1 MVVYVE
7 NHNLE
12 SYKKWRMSM
21 LFSQKIGKKPIKIDI
36 QFDSMDDD
44 LRIALWNKL
53 HIYIWE
59 GIGTTYLSY
68 TYYEDFIKC
77 IWMDFFKYPLDR
89 LDDWFP
95 KTFQIINTWY
105 FGCQWYEVYDFIEF
119 IARIKVEI
127 AFDNKAFIEDCN
139 KVLEKEVSGYRFI
152 SDTICPIT
160 DNNEIKGIEDA
171 LRDSDKIIFKGA
183 HTHLS
188 TALSMLTDRKSPDY
202 RNSIKESISAVESIS
217 KIISGDTKADL
228 NKALK
233 SIEDK
238 VYIHSALKMGFTKIY
253 GYTSDES
260 GIRHAMFEE
269 KDITFADAKYMLVSC
284 SAFISYLIDKANK
297 ANLFL

>member
-1 MVVYVE
+1 M
-7 NHNLE
+7 
-12 SYKKWRMSM
+12 
-21 LFSQKIGKKPIKIDI
+21 FSQKIGKKPIKIDI
-36 QFDSMDDD
+36 QVDSMDDD
-44 LRIALWNKL
+44 LRISLWNKL
-53 HIYIWE
+53 HIYIFE
-59 GIGTTYLSY
+59 RIGSTYLSY
-68 TYYEDFIKC
+68 TNYEGLIKC

-95 KTFQIINTWY
+95 KTFQIINNW
-105 FGCQWYEVYDFIEF
+105 FFECQWYEVYDFIEF
-119 IARIKVEI
+119 IVRIKTNS
-127 AFDNKAFIEDCN
+127 AFNKEAFILDCN
-139 KVLEKEVSGYRFI
+139 KALEKEVSGYRLI

-171 LRDSDKIIFKGA
+171 LRDSEKIIFKGVY
-183 HTHLS
+183 THLS

-233 SIEDK
+233 LIEDK

-260 GIRHAMFEE
+260 GIRHAMLEE
-269 KDITFADAKYMLVSC
+269 KDISFADAKYMLISC
-284 SAFISYLIDKANK
+284 AAFISYLIDKANK
-297 ANLFL
+297 AGLFL